1 LKVSLRSRKGTRFA
15 TFFRRKWRK
24 ELEWGVLEG
33 ACVVVIPASFVVW
46 YVCEGRDITDGSFV
60 KMRGRNTR
68 TARYRVFLF
77 VVKTEIYAFA
87 LATNQTNGIYL
98 CL

>member
-1 LKVSLRSRKGTRFA
+1 
-15 TFFRRKWRK
+15 
-24 ELEWGVLEG
+24 
-33 ACVVVIPASFVVW
+33 VVVMPASIVVW
-46 YVCEGRDITDGSFV
+46 DVCEGRDITDGSFAQ
-60 KMRGRNTR
+60 MRGGNTR

-77 VVKTEIYAFA
+77 VVKAKIYAFA

>member
-1 LKVSLRSRKGTRFA
+1 MSASIVIWDARKG
-15 TFFRRKWRK
+15 
-24 ELEWGVLEG
+24 
-33 ACVVVIPASFVVW
+33 S
-46 YVCEGRDITDGSFV
+46 DITDGGFAQ
-60 KMRGRNTR
+60 MRDRNTR

-77 VVKTEIYAFA
+77 VVKAEIYAFA